1 MKTVLTTADIAERKR
16 FQFWQDAVCDTFV
29 ELDCQ
34 AGVEDAFF
42 GEITTADC
50 EGLHFST
57 VRSDSQI
64 VKRTRTRIRRAR
76 EEVMLISLQVRGI
89 GVVVQDGREAR
100 LQPGDFACYDSTRP
114 YTLNFDA
121 AFEQLVL
128 HMPREAMVRR
138 IGRTELWTARR
149 IEGASP
155 VGSLVLPFVQRTA
168 SIVSDIAPATA
179 SRLSET
185 CLSLVTA
192 ALGERL
198 SEIGQGASSVR
209 TALVFRAKAIIESH
223 LHDHALNTEKVA
235 ELVGISPRYL
245 QDLFH
250 ADGMT
255 VSDFIWKRRLEK
267 SRRDWPI
274 RCAPPTA
281 LRRSRSPAASP
292 ISAISAAATR
302 THSARRRARIGCCC
316 VTVQRGRAARLDCET
331 WTLSLFAIRHPEVRA
346 KRASKGDGPNASG
359 RILRGPL
366 RGRLRMTET
375 SSEAHTCKCA
385 STSLRSISE
394 REPSSMARPWSM
406 IR

>member
-1 MKTVLTTADIAERKR
+1 MRTVLTTAEIAERKR

-34 AGVEDAFF
+34 AGAEETFF
-42 GEITTADC
+42 GEITTAEC

-64 VKRTRTRIRRAR
+64 VKRTRSRIHRAR
-76 EEVMLISLQVRGI
+76 EEVMLVSLQVRGI
-89 GVVVQDGREAR
+89 GIIAQDGREAR
-100 LQPGDFACYDSTRP
+100 LMPGDFACYDSTRP
-114 YTLNFDA
+114 YTLNFDSS
-121 AFEQLVL
+121 FEQLVL

-168 SIVSDIAPATA
+168 SIVSDIAPATG

-192 ALGERL
+192 ALGEKFGQ
-198 SEIGQGASSVR
+198 IGQGGSSAR
-209 TALVFRAKAIIESH
+209 TALLFRAKAIIESH

-245 QDLFH
+245 QHLFH
-250 ADGMT
+250 QDGTT

-267 SRRDWPI
+267 SRRDLADPLRAAESI
-274 RCAPPTA
+274 AQIA
-281 LRRSRSPAASP
+281 LACGFADFGHFSRRYKDAFGASP
-292 ISAISAAATR
+292 RDDRVMRRGSAA
-302 THSARRRARIGCCC
+302 
-316 VTVQRGRAARLDCET
+316 RAA
-331 WTLSLFAIRHPEVRA
+331 
-346 KRASKGDGPNASG
+346 GNA
-359 RILRGPL
+359 
-366 RGRLRMTET
+366 
-375 SSEAHTCKCA
+375 
-385 STSLRSISE
+385 
-394 REPSSMARPWSM
+394 
-406 IR
+406 

>member
-1 MKTVLTTADIAERKR
+1 MKTVLTTADIAARKR

-89 GVVVQDGREAR
+89 GVVAQDGREAR

-121 AFEQLVL
+121 SFEQLVL
-128 HMPREAMVRR
+128 HMPREAMMRR

-198 SEIGQGASSVR
+198 SEIGHGASSVR
-209 TALVFRAKAIIESH
+209 TALVFRIRLRVGPAIAQGCRYGRRRPQERDADLALCRPWPWRRRRPIYERGRSSGGISLFRRRRGGESVVDNAERIH
-223 LHDHALNTEKVA
+223 SVDCLDRLNRLFLVAQVKRLARVLRMRLEVELDALLLEHRDKLHHRVA
-235 ELVGISPRYL
+235 PGGLAGLVGELSDAAVCRVPRSGEGPRPNSE
-245 QDLFH
+245 FI
-250 ADGMT
+250 
-255 VSDFIWKRRLEK
+255 VS
-267 SRRDWPI
+267 
-274 RCAPPTA
+274 T
-281 LRRSRSPAASP
+281 P
-292 ISAISAAATR
+292 ISTAIST
-302 THSARRRARIGCCC
+302 
-316 VTVQRGRAARLDCET
+316 
-331 WTLSLFAIRHPEVRA
+331 AI
-346 KRASKGDGPNASG
+346 
-359 RILRGPL
+359 LQ
-366 RGRLRMTET
+366 
-375 SSEAHTCKCA
+375 
-385 STSLRSISE
+385 
-394 REPSSMARPWSM
+394 
-406 IR
+406 

>member
-34 AGVEDAFF
+34 AGRDDRFF

-50 EGLHFST
+50 DGLHFST
-57 VRSDSQI
+57 VRSESQT
-64 VKRTRTRIRRAR
+64 VRRTRNRISRAR
-76 EEVMLISLQVRGI
+76 EEVMLISLQMRGVGI
-89 GVVVQDGREAR
+89 VAQDGREAR
-100 LQPGDFACYDSTRP
+100 LEPGDFACYDSTRP

-128 HMPREAMVRR
+128 HMPRDAMVRR

-155 VGSLVLPFVQRTA
+155 VGSLVLPFVRRTA

-185 CLSLVTA
+185 CMSLVTA

-198 SEIGQGASSVR
+198 SEIGHGTSPAR
-209 TALVFRAKAIIESH
+209 TALLFRAKAIIESH

-245 QDLFH
+245 QDLFR
-250 ADGMT
+250 ADGT
-255 VSDFIWKRRLEK
+255 TASDFIWKRRLEK
-267 SRRDWPI
+267 SRRDL
-274 RCAPPTA
+274 A
-281 LRRSRSPAASP
+281 
-292 ISAISAAATR
+292 
-302 THSARRRARIGCCC
+302 
-316 VTVQRGRAARLDCET
+316 D
-331 WTLSLFAIRHPEVRA
+331 
-346 KRASKGDGPNASG
+346 
-359 RILRGPL
+359 PL
-366 RGRLRMTET
+366 R
-375 SSEAHTCKCA
+375 
-385 STSLRSISE
+385 STDSIAQIALACGFADFGHFSRRYRDAFGVSPREDRGVLRSGGVRRDS
-394 REPSSMARPWSM
+394 
-406 IR
+406 

>member
-34 AGVEDAFF
+34 ARGAAPFH
-42 GEITTADC
+42 GQITTAECD
-50 EGLHFST
+50 GLHFST
-57 VRSDSQI
+57 VTSEGQI
-64 VKRTRTRIRRAR
+64 VKRTPTRIRRAR
-76 EEVMLISLQVRGI
+76 EEVMLVSLQVRGVGI
-89 GVVVQDGREAR
+89 VSQDGREAR
-100 LQPGDFACYDSTRP
+100 LKPGDFACYDSTRP

-121 AFEQLVL
+121 SFEQLVL
-128 HMPREAMVRR
+128 HMPRAAMVRR

-192 ALGERL
+192 ALGEKL
-198 SEIGQGASSVR
+198 GDIGHGASSVR

-235 ELVGISPRYL
+235 ELIGISPRYL

-250 ADGMT
+250 AEGTT

-267 SRRDWPI
+267 SRRDLADTLRASDSI
-274 RCAPPTA
+274 AQIA
-281 LRRSRSPAASP
+281 LACGFADFGHFSRRYKEAFGASP
-292 ISAISAAATR
+292 R
-302 THSARRRARIGCCC
+302 EDRALLRNG
-316 VTVQRGRAARLDCET
+316 AAR
-331 WTLSLFAIRHPEVRA
+331 PER
-346 KRASKGDGPNASG
+346 
-359 RILRGPL
+359 
-366 RGRLRMTET
+366 T
-375 SSEAHTCKCA
+375 
-385 STSLRSISE
+385 
-394 REPSSMARPWSM
+394 
-406 IR
+406 